1 MLQVDL
7 YTRDVPEIFTRFSD
21 LIGERHWTRRA
32 AAIKSEGKGRPHLRE
47 YLLDENA
54 IAIAL
59 DKASALA
66 SRYGTFPMQH
76 INDREF
82 YPAFRLAAQTLS
94 VVVGAEPDQRKRV
107 VRRLHGAFKNPDDMR
122 AIQLEFGVATH
133 FVRRGLSISWPEMDD
148 SGTFD
153 LMVHGIGPDG
163 LEVECK
169 SVSNDRGRKIHRRDA
184 IEFNHLVRQGLE
196 PLANRLRSGL
206 AVVLT
211 VPDRLPK
218 TYLDRKALADL
229 LTKAVIAGRSTTLGD
244 GSDVR
249 LLEFSIGDYPSLGP
263 PMSPQLRA
271 DVDSITGTRNREVML
286 VGRRKAG
293 AVVFAVQSL
302 QDDPLI
308 AYIFNTVDEAARS
321 QLTKGRAG
329 MVLVGMDGLSAAEL
343 ASTAR
348 QDKNPNESPTVLRRE
363 VSKFLG
369 GDSTSN
375 VVGVGFLSRDEFGSG
390 DNGQVTSG
398 GIAYH
403 FPKRE
408 SRFWHIDFDGL
419 FVDDEATTP

>member
-7 YTRDVPEIFTRFSD
+7 YTKDVPEIFARFSD
-21 LIGERHWTRRA
+21 FVGERHWTRRA
-32 AAIKSEGKGRPHLRE
+32 AAIKSECKGRPHLRE

-59 DKASALA
+59 DKASTLA

-82 YPAFRLAAQTLS
+82 YSAFRLAAQALS
-94 VVVGAEPDQRKRV
+94 IVEGAESDQRKRV

-122 AIQLEFGVATH
+122 AIQMEFGVATH
-133 FVRRGLSISWPEMDD
+133 FVRRGLSISWPEMDK

-153 LMVHGIGPDG
+153 LMVHGIGSDG

-169 SVSNDRGRKIHRRDA
+169 SVSNDRGRKIHKRDA

-196 PLANRLRSGL
+196 PMANRLRSGL

-218 TYLDRKALADL
+218 LYLDRKVLADQ
-229 LTKAVIAGRSTTLGD
+229 LTKAVIAGRRMTLED

-249 LLEFSIGDYPSLGP
+249 LLEFSVGDYPSLGP
-263 PMSPQLRA
+263 QVSPQLRA
-271 DVDSITGTRNREVML
+271 DVDKITGTQNREVML
-286 VGRRKAG
+286 IGRREAG
-293 AVVFAVQSL
+293 VLVFAVQSL
-302 QDDPLI
+302 RDDPFF
-308 AYIFNTVDEAARS
+308 AYIFKTVDEAARI
-321 QLTKGRAG
+321 QLTKERAG
-329 MVLVGMDGLSAAEL
+329 MVLVGMDGMSAAEL
-343 ASTAR
+343 ASTAQ
-348 QDKNPNESPTVLRRE
+348 QDKNSSETPTTLRRE

-369 GDSTSN
+369 GDSTSHL
-375 VVGVGFLSRDEFGSG
+375 VGVGFLSRDELGPG
-390 DNGQVTSG
+390 DNGQVSSG

-408 SRFWHIDFDGL
+408 SCFWHNDFIGL
-419 FVDDEATTP
+419 FADDEATTP